1 MLNLATKVLGS
12 IISLWSKRILLDDS
26 RIGMKMNVEHA
37 GQYYGRSAD
46 DVTGVNEFNRLL
58 EAGAAIMALI

>member
-1 MLNLATKVLGS
+1 
-12 IISLWSKRILLDDS
+12 
-26 RIGMKMNVEHA
+26 MKMNVEHA